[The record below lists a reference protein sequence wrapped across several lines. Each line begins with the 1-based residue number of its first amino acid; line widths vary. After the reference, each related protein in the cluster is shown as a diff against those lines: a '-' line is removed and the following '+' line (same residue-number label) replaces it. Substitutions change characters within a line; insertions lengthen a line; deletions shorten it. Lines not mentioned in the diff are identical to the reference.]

1 MEKWAESAFKVY
13 CKSRSQAHLVSARE
27 PEYYGIRFKNF
38 MKDEVF
44 IQTNRYDIEEE
55 FDKLKQDFYNNF

>member
-1 MEKWAESAFKVY
+1 
-13 CKSRSQAHLVSARE
+13 VSARE

-44 IQTNRYDIEEE
+44 IQTNRYDTEQE
-55 FDKLKQDFYNNF
+55 FDKIKKDFYESIF